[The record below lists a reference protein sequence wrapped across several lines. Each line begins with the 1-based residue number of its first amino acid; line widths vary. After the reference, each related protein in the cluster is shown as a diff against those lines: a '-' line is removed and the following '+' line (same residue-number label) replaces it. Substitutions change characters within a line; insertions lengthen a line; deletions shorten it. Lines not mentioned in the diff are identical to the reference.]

1 MSLSASGVVGWIDLL
16 LYNLIQAV
24 HDCWSPITVQ
34 FRITTLYLPFY
45 LPNILSLSPMLT
57 AYNAVRA

>member
-1 MSLSASGVVGWIDLL
+1 MSLFASGVVGWTDLL

-34 FRITTLYLPFY
+34 FRIKHTLP
-45 LPNILSLSPMLT
+45 PILST
-57 AYNAVRA
+57 